1 MPRIRITAGEVSL
14 AAELSDGPTAQ
25 KLWDALPI
33 DGSAQTWGDEIYF
46 AIPVQASTE
55 PGAKAQREVGDIAY
69 WPPGNAFCIF
79 YGPTPM
85 SSGDA
90 PVAASPVND
99 LGKIEGDA
107 KQFKQV
113 KSGTKVRIEAEDA

>member
-14 AAELSDGPTAQ
+14 TAQLSDGPTAQ
-25 KLWDALPI
+25 KLWDALPV

-46 AIPVQASTE
+46 AIPVQANTE
-55 PGAKAQREVGDIAY
+55 PDAKAQREVGDIAY

-79 YGPTPM
+79 FGPTPA

-90 PVAASPVND
+90 PVAASPVNT

-107 KQFKQV
+107 AVFTAV
-113 KSGTKVRIEAEDA
+113 KSGATVTIDKAE